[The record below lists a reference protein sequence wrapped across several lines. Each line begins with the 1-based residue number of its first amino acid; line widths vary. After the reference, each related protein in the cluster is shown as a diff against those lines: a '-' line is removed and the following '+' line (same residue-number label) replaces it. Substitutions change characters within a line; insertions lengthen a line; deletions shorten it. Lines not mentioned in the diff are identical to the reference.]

1 MSQQAAKI
9 RVFPI
14 LLVFLTMG
22 FTDGVGPFVSLA
34 KSQFQLSTFI
44 ASLVPFVGLGMF
56 GLLSVP
62 AGLAQDR
69 LGKKTMLLAGLTC
82 SLLGVLNASFGL
94 HSFARFLLTVV
105 LLGIGAT
112 ILQVAGNPMMR
123 EVSEKQYFA
132 RNLVAGQFVK
142 SIGSLSAPMIP
153 ALAARYYGAS
163 WQVVFPIYSVA
174 LVATLVMV
182 GLFTPH
188 GSRPQKKASSIR
200 SCLALLGD
208 RSILL
213 MTLAI
218 FFYVGAEISVSAGI
232 PLLLKERFGLD
243 VAAVGLFGTGLFL
256 VALTAGRFSGSFIL
270 SWIAPEKFLKITC
283 VVAILGL
290 LTSYSGSRWLA
301 AASFVV
307 IGFGFANIFPLV
319 FSLTIERHPERENEI
334 SGLMVSAIVGGAIL
348 PLAMGFISDHSSML
362 IGLLVPIAAILYV
375 TAVSMAESYGTQKSI
390 A

>member
-1 MSQQAAKI
+1 MNQQAAKI
-9 RVFPI
+9 RMLPI
-14 LLVFLTMG
+14 FLVFLTMG

-69 LGKKTMLLAGLTC
+69 LGKKTMLLIGLTC

-112 ILQVAGNPMMR
+112 LLQVAGNPMMR
-123 EVSEKQYFA
+123 EVSEKQFFA

-142 SIGSLSAPMIP
+142 SIGSLSAPLIP

-174 LVATLVMV
+174 LAATLILV
-182 GLFTPH
+182 GLFTPQ
-188 GSRPQKKASSIR
+188 GSRTQKQSSSIR

-218 FFYVGAEISVSAGI
+218 FFYVGAEVSISAGI

-243 VAAVGLFGTGLFL
+243 VAAVGLFGTGLFF

-283 VVAILGL
+283 IVAILGL
-290 LTSYSGSRWLA
+290 LASYSTSSWFA

-348 PLAMGFISDHSSML
+348 PLAMGFISDHSSMR

-375 TAVSMAESYGTQKSI
+375 TAVSMAESYEISN
-390 A
+390 